1 MFSASRPA
9 ADAVFIGGPP
19 VPVVSRALFE
29 AEDRATEESIAKA
42 HQPQADLKFCELQQ
56 KRTDGAAGAVSRAS
70 VARTVAMVSTDLC
83 ANRHPA
89 STGGDPGQTVACNQ
103 GRTRRRRNKMSR
115 KVLLATAALIGV
127 AFSGMSLADG
137 LPPLAKKERYKVGFS
152 QMESNNP
159 WRIAETKSFHDTAAE
174 CGWDLIATDAAGS
187 AAKQVAD
194 VDSMIAQGIDVL
206 FLPPREEK
214 PLIPA
219 VKKAKAAGIPTFLV
233 DRSVDPNAAK
243 PGEDFVAFLG
253 SDFIDQGKRV
263 ADWTIENFKGD
274 KGVIVELEG
283 TTGSSPANDRKKG
296 FDDQIVT
303 DPRFTIVASQSGDF
317 ARDLGRQVMET
328 LLQAHPDVN
337 IVYAHNDEMAIGAIQ
352 ALELAG
358 RKPGEDVLVVSI
370 DGTRDALQAIID
382 GKMGVTVE
390 SSPFF
395 GPLACATMK
404 RYADGE
410 QIEPWVQVK
419 DRIFTKENAAENLAG
434 AY

>member
-1 MFSASRPA
+1 M
-9 ADAVFIGGPP
+9 
-19 VPVVSRALFE
+19 
-29 AEDRATEESIAKA
+29 
-42 HQPQADLKFCELQQ
+42 
-56 KRTDGAAGAVSRAS
+56 KRT
-70 VARTVAMVSTDLC
+70 L
-83 ANRHPA
+83 
-89 STGGDPGQTVACNQ
+89 
-103 GRTRRRRNKMSR
+103 
-115 KVLLATAALIGV
+115 LLATAI
-127 AFSGMSLADG
+127 AFGAVTSIASAAG
-137 LPPLAKKERYKVGFS
+137 LPPLEQKDRYKVGFA

-159 WRIAETKSFHDTAAE
+159 WRIAETKSFHDTAE
-174 CGWDLIATDAAGS
+174 SCGWDLISTDAAGS

-253 SDFIDQGKRV
+253 SDFIDQGRRV
-263 ADWTIENFKGD
+263 AEWTIANFKGD
-274 KGVIVELEG
+274 KGIIVELEG

-296 FDDQIVT
+296 FDDRILE
-303 DPRFTIVASQSGDF
+303 DDRFEIVASQSGDF

-395 GPLACATMK
+395 GPLACETMK
-404 RYADGE
+404 RYAAGE
-410 QIEPWVQVK
+410 SIEHWVQVK
-419 DRIFTKENAAENLAG
+419 DRIFTTDNAAANIDE

>member
-1 MFSASRPA
+1 MKRRTLLLVSALTGAMFAAPA
-9 ADAVFIGGPP
+9 
-19 VPVVSRALFE
+19 
-29 AEDRATEESIAKA
+29 
-42 HQPQADLKFCELQQ
+42 
-56 KRTDGAAGAVSRAS
+56 
-70 VARTVAMVSTDLC
+70 
-83 ANRHPA
+83 
-89 STGGDPGQTVACNQ
+89 
-103 GRTRRRRNKMSR
+103 
-115 KVLLATAALIGV
+115 LAQ
-127 AFSGMSLADG
+127 S
-137 LPPLAKKERYKVGFS
+137 LPPLEQKDRYKVGFS

-159 WRIAETKSFHDTAAE
+159 WRIAETKSFHDTAE
-174 CGWDLIATDAAGS
+174 SCGWDLIATDAAGS

-219 VKKAKAAGIPTFLV
+219 VKRARAAGVPVFLV
-233 DRSVDPNAAK
+233 DRSVDPAAAK

-253 SDFIDQGKRV
+253 SDFIDQGRRV
-263 ADWTIENFKGD
+263 AVWLMENFNGD
-274 KGVIVELEG
+274 RGIIVQLEG

-296 FDDQIVT
+296 FDDAIAA
-303 DPRFTIVASQSGDF
+303 DGRFEIVASQSGDF

-337 IVYAHNDEMAIGAIQ
+337 VVYAHNDEMAIGAIQ

-358 RKPGEDVLVVSI
+358 RKPGDDVLIVSI

-395 GPLACATMK
+395 GPLACDVMK
-404 RYADGE
+404 RYAAGE
-410 QIEPWVQVK
+410 EIPHWVKVE
-419 DRIFTKENAAENLAG
+419 DRIFTKANAKDHIDE

>member
-1 MFSASRPA
+1 MKRRTLLGTA
-9 ADAVFIGGPP
+9 AAIGFG
-19 VPVVSRALFE
+19 L
-29 AEDRATEESIAKA
+29 
-42 HQPQADLKFCELQQ
+42 
-56 KRTDGAAGAVSRAS
+56 AS
-70 VARTVAMVSTDLC
+70 VATVAM
-83 ANRHPA
+83 A
-89 STGGDPGQTVACNQ
+89 SD
-103 GRTRRRRNKMSR
+103 
-115 KVLLATAALIGV
+115 
-127 AFSGMSLADG
+127 
-137 LPPLAKKERYKVGFS
+137 LPPLEKKDRYKVGFS

-159 WRIAETKSFHDTAAE
+159 WRIAETKSFHDTAE
-174 CGWDLIATDAAGS
+174 KCNWDLIATDAAGS

-219 VKKAKAAGIPTFLV
+219 VMKAKAAGIPTFLV
-233 DRSVDPNAAK
+233 DRSVDPNVAR
-243 PGEDFVAFLG
+243 PGEHFVAFLG
-253 SDFIDQGKRV
+253 SDFIDQGRRV
-263 ADWTIENFKGD
+263 AEWTLANFKGD
-274 KGVIVELEG
+274 KGIIVELEG

-296 FDDQIVT
+296 FDDVMAKH
-303 DPRFTIVASQSGDF
+303 DNMTIVASQSGDF

-358 RKPGEDVLVVSI
+358 RKPGDDVLVVSI

-395 GPLACATMK
+395 GPLACEVMT
-404 RYADGE
+404 RYANGE
-410 QIEPWVQVK
+410 EIEHWVQVK
-419 DRIFTKENAAENLAG
+419 DRIFTAENAADHIDE